1 MFVSL
6 IPVRIKGCALRT
18 VFPTITASA
27 RQIFYHLT
35 VQTVSKQFLASFLLM
50 DHTKSCIRIF
60 PIKLMFFCFQTY
72 ITQKLFQ
79 TIMITNLMTFR
90 KIYWGKCFD
99 RLPFFFSVVVVF
111 FLIISGSVFGFDEI
125 ISVSHSFII
134 LILFWISISFN
145 SGDFLKW
152 SNNLEIK
159 RGGLWIYNVIYARKL
174 IYTKLPY

>member
-79 TIMITNLMTFR
+79 TIMITNLMTLR

-99 RLPFFFSVVVVF
+99 RLPFFFRLF
-111 FLIISGSVFGFDEI
+111 FVLFYYFRFSFRFWWDYFSISQFY
-125 ISVSHSFII
+125 HSYII
-134 LILFWISISFN
+134 LNFYFFQFWRFP
-145 SGDFLKW
+145 
-152 SNNLEIK
+152 EMIK
-159 RGGLWIYNVIYARKL
+159 
-174 IYTKLPY
+174 